1 MDTIAIVGKIE
12 QILPLELK
20 GANKDFKVQSMILT
34 VDKSYKKDGM
44 TVSKEMPLKVD
55 FKQKN
60 VELIKNYKVGDKVLI
75 DWNLE
80 GTKWQ
85 GVNMETPIYFV
96 SVEVW
101 KIAHYIED
109 TNAVQNLNPFPT
121 TDAPL
126 KQGTDDLRITFFI

>member
-1 MDTIAIVGKIE
+1 MEKAIIGTIE
-12 QILPLELK
+12 EILPLELK
-20 GANKDFKVQSMILT
+20 GANKDFKVQSMILK

-44 TVSKEMPLKVD
+44 TVSKKIPLKVD

-60 VELIKNYKVGDKVLI
+60 VELIKNHKVGQKVSI

-80 GTKWQ
+80 GSKWQ

-101 KIAHYIED
+101 KIAHYVEER
-109 TNAVQNLNPFPT
+109 NQVQSLNPFPT
-121 TDAPL
+121 TETPL
-126 KQGTDDLRITFFI
+126 KQGTDDLPF

>member
-34 VDKSYKKDGM
+34 VDKSYKKDG
-44 TVSKEMPLKVD
+44 
-55 FKQKN
+55 
-60 VELIKNYKVGDKVLI
+60 
-75 DWNLE
+75 
-80 GTKWQ
+80 
-85 GVNMETPIYFV
+85 TPAYFV

-126 KQGTDDLRITFFI
+126 KQGTDDLPF

>member
-60 VELIKNYKVGDKVLI
+60 VELIKNHKVGDKVLI

-126 KQGTDDLRITFFI
+126 KQGTDDLPF

>member
-126 KQGTDDLRITFFI
+126 KQGTDDLPF

>member
-1 MDTIAIVGKIE
+1 MDTIAIVGKIAK
-12 QILPLELK
+12 ILPLELK

-44 TVSKEMPLKVD
+44 TVSKEIPLKVD

-60 VELIKNYKVGDKVLI
+60 VELIKNFKVGDKVLI

-80 GTKWQ
+80 GSEWQ

-126 KQGTDDLRITFFI
+126 KQGTDDLPF

>member
-1 MDTIAIVGKIE
+1 MEKAIIGTIE
-12 QILPLELK
+12 EILPLELK
-20 GANKDFKVQSMILT
+20 GANKDFKVQSMILK

-80 GTKWQ
+80 GSKWQ

-101 KIAHYIED
+101 KIAHYVEER
-109 TNAVQNLNPFPT
+109 NQVQSLNPFPT
-121 TDAPL
+121 TETPL
-126 KQGTDDLRITFFI
+126 KQGTDDLPF